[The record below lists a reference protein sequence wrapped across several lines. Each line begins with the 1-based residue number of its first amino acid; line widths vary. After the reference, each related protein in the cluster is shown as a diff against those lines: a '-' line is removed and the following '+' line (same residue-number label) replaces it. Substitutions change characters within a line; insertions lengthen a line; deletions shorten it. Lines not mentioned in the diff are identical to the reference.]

1 MTALDDRDR
10 DQLRAAARDATKPL
24 RAAERAAF
32 AALRFHAGRDDAALI
47 DAALR
52 GPAPDRPTRARP
64 PRTW

>member
-10 DQLRAAARDATKPL
+10 DRLRAAARDTTKPL
-24 RAAERAAF
+24 RPAERVMF
-32 AALRFHAGRDDAALI
+32 GRMRSRGDRDDAALI

-52 GPAPDRPTRARP
+52 GPVPDRPTRARP

>member
-10 DQLRAAARDATKPL
+10 NRLRAAARDTTKPL

-47 DAALR
+47 DDALR
-52 GPAPDRPTRARP
+52 GPVPDRPTRARP
-64 PRTW
+64 TRSW